1 MKGHKQRLWV
11 LLLAVLL
18 ALGGLGIGYAHWTQS
33 LYIAGTATI
42 GENDPGFTGDCEFS
56 QNPEDPDI
64 DDDCDCTCAFT
75 DSDSDGDYDTMEATI
90 INVNTFCVYRLYST
104 ILNEGTLPMRIDSVQ
119 ITYSSPVMIAEEEP
133 LVNTV
138 LDPGDE
144 VTLKLSIAIGA
155 AMADTYNFSVKITSC
170 LWNQ

>member
-1 MKGHKQRLWV
+1 MKGHKQRLGV

-18 ALGGLGIGYAHWTQS
+18 ALGGLGIGYAHWTDS

-42 GENDPGFTGDCEFS
+42 GENDPGFTGDYEFS
-56 QNPEDPDI
+56 QHPEDPDI
-64 DDDCDCTCAFT
+64 DDDCDCTCTFT
-75 DSDSDGDYDTMEATI
+75 DSDGDYDTVEATI
-90 INVNTFCVYRLYST
+90 INVDTFCVYRLWAT
-104 ILNEGTLPMRIDSVQ
+104 IKNNGTVPMRIDSIQ
-119 ITYSSPVMIAEEEP
+119 ITYDSPVMIAEEEP

-144 VTLKLSIAIGA
+144 AKLKLSIAIGA
-155 AMADTYNFSVKITSC
+155 AMADTYTFSVKITSC